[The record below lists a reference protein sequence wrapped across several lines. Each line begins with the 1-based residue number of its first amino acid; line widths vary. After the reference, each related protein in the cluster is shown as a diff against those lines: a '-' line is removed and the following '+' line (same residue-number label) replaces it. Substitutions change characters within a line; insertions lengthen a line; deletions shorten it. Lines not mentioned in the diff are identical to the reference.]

1 MSTATRGEPEPST
14 IDEKYPLP
22 LLRKLLQEMIRQFG
36 ASGGCIALYD
46 ENTGQM
52 VIRLHMR
59 LRSAAPALASGKQA
73 VEETAPFRQRV
84 TIDLAD
90 PSSSGQGGIRRLSQ
104 PLEADP
110 AIALENS
117 ALFPIGMAYAFGQ
130 DLIGYTWRKNEPII
144 IRHDD
149 YISSFQPVEQAPF
162 PPDFVPSWYLSAP
175 IQVPEFSYETHER
188 KPHSNVFGIVVLYQ
202 AGAGIGFQQRQRI
215 EAMQFTERIALYIE
229 NDRLRHLHLRT
240 RDYMKGLQQ
249 ISAAFPIAVKLSK
262 LIEDVYQFVAN
273 VVDVSSMLL
282 TLYDRDTKKLY
293 DVFAIANGRR
303 NELLLEHPIVALPED
318 RPVWWRV
325 TQEEKRTL
333 LLTLAKQEHGN
344 YGSYEELLKGAW
356 GDQSKAETFLL
367 LPMKMFTRVVGS
379 LCLTSSRPDAYS
391 PEEILV
397 LETIVQI
404 ITVSIENA
412 KLYDRSRQALLKAK
426 QREESLAAMYSG
438 LQAISTVLNVAELLR
453 KFVETVA
460 NLVQAQMCTFFQL
473 CPKEEELVAQAI
485 YDATGKWK
493 DAHRGENKDKHDDL
507 IEMIRL
513 PFKGS
518 ILERLV
524 EAETYFYID
533 ANMVEELAQL
543 SGEGGAIFLRETH
556 IQKMLMIPVR
566 YQTELVGILAI
577 HTPHTNRTFR
587 PEEIGALLA
596 ISGQAAS
603 AIRNAQLFEEIQ
615 EAYAELQRMDK
626 LKDEFIVTASHE
638 LRTPLSAI
646 SGYSSLLKRQS
657 GRITSQQ
664 ILRFASKI
672 SSAAQQ
678 LIDQVANMT
687 EAAKMGAVD
696 KKLELQVGPVQLH
709 AAADVAAS
717 MLSVNNEQQI
727 NLQIAE
733 DIWVNCDALHLRQVM
748 SNLLDN
754 AAKYSPPHG
763 RIIITGSATTL
774 SRLPEDQVDY
784 AALASGDDLPVA
796 LVRVCDEGEGIA
808 LEDQERVF
816 EKFVR
821 ASHSLTTPVRG
832 SGLGLY
838 ICRRYIE
845 AMNGK
850 LWLEQSIP
858 GEGSVFSFY
867 LPRIDPPVEMS
878 KDDEPAYNDSQGLS
892 RRR

>member
-1 MSTATRGEPEPST
+1 
-14 IDEKYPLP
+14 
-22 LLRKLLQEMIRQFG
+22 MIRQFG

-59 LRSAAPALASGKQA
+59 VRSAASALASGKQA

-104 PLEADP
+104 PLEVDAV
-110 AIALENS
+110 IALENS

-175 IQVPEFSYETHER
+175 IQVPEFSYETHQK
-188 KPHSNVFGIVVLYQ
+188 KPHS
-202 AGAGIGFQQRQRI
+202 
-215 EAMQFTERIALYIE
+215 
-229 NDRLRHLHLRT
+229 
-240 RDYMKGLQQ
+240 
-249 ISAAFPIAVKLSK
+249 
-262 LIEDVYQFVAN
+262 
-273 VVDVSSMLL
+273 
-282 TLYDRDTKKLY
+282 
-293 DVFAIANGRR
+293 DVFAIENGGR
-303 NELLLEHPIVALPED
+303 NELLLDKPIVALPED

-473 CPKEEELVAQAI
+473 CSQAVELVAQAI

-513 PFKGS
+513 PFKGA

-533 ANMVEELAQL
+533 VNIVEELAQL

-556 IQKMLMIPVR
+556 IQKILIIPVR
-566 YQTELVGILAI
+566 YQT
-577 HTPHTNRTFR
+577 
-587 PEEIGALLA
+587 ALCC
-596 ISGQAAS
+596 I
-603 AIRNAQLFEEIQ
+603 
-615 EAYAELQRMDK
+615 
-626 LKDEFIVTASHE
+626 
-638 LRTPLSAI
+638 
-646 SGYSSLLKRQS
+646 
-657 GRITSQQ
+657 
-664 ILRFASKI
+664 
-672 SSAAQQ
+672 
-678 LIDQVANMT
+678 
-687 EAAKMGAVD
+687 
-696 KKLELQVGPVQLH
+696 
-709 AAADVAAS
+709 
-717 MLSVNNEQQI
+717 
-727 NLQIAE
+727 
-733 DIWVNCDALHLRQVM
+733 
-748 SNLLDN
+748 
-754 AAKYSPPHG
+754 
-763 RIIITGSATTL
+763 
-774 SRLPEDQVDY
+774 
-784 AALASGDDLPVA
+784 
-796 LVRVCDEGEGIA
+796 
-808 LEDQERVF
+808 
-816 EKFVR
+816 
-821 ASHSLTTPVRG
+821 
-832 SGLGLY
+832 
-838 ICRRYIE
+838 
-845 AMNGK
+845 
-850 LWLEQSIP
+850 
-858 GEGSVFSFY
+858 
-867 LPRIDPPVEMS
+867 
-878 KDDEPAYNDSQGLS
+878 
-892 RRR
+892 